1 MKKLLALL
9 LVLCMAFSLFAC
21 GGGGTDTDTSD
32 SPPADSGSPSTSAP
46 PADTGTPDAPPAD
59 TGAPETPTTGGSTG
73 SDPLD
78 QVGFFDRDFDYTQNP
93 RYKFMYVCIGYN
105 DLNAD
110 FNSAFEHWSTLANV
124 EYGGYFSAASNEEL
138 LTQLPTLKDQGV
150 DGVLLDPDM
159 TQYEQIAEVCE
170 RVGLQWMGCM
180 GQALKFDEN
189 MMPAGLLHPFVG
201 FDMIALGYMIGER
214 LVQYANDNWGV
225 PLEEIGYI
233 GVDMSA
239 SFPLHQRV
247 EGSQAAWA
255 AAGGPAENFF
265 VADVG
270 GDMSVQGAQN
280 VVESQIALNSH
291 LEYWLI
297 TGVIEDFADGAA
309 NAIDNVFGNPDNAC
323 IATVGGKK
331 LATKW
336 DEGIESAW
344 RFVLDTP
351 TPVYAEALFFALY
364 AFVNGDATPETI
376 WPSWVDHN
384 PASVP
389 LFGEE
394 YAQLRLPSVFQDHDN
409 YKRMLTWANLYTESS
424 IYPYNEPGVTLNDF
438 PGRGTIP
445 DSYKG

>member
-1 MKKLLALL
+1 MKKVLALL

-21 GGGGTDTDTSD
+21 GGGTDNSPDTS
-32 SPPADSGSPSTSAP
+32 SPDASTPGTESPDESPAGTGSPVAP
-46 PADTGTPDAPPAD
+46 
-59 TGAPETPTTGGSTG
+59 PETPTTGGETG
-73 SDPLD
+73 SQPLD
-78 QVGFFDRDFDYTQNP
+78 QVGFFDRDFDYNQNP
-93 RYKFMYVCIGYN
+93 RYKFMYVCIGWQ

-110 FNSAFEHWSTLANV
+110 FNSSFEHWATLANV

-159 TQYEQIAEVCE
+159 MQYEQIAEVCD
-170 RVGLQWMGCM
+170 RVGLQWIGCM
-180 GQALKFDEN
+180 GQALKFDADG
-189 MMPAGLLHPFVG
+189 MPAGLIHPFVG
-201 FDMIALGYMIGER
+201 FDMVALGYMIGER
-214 LVQYANDNWGV
+214 LIKYAGDNWGV
-225 PLEEIGYI
+225 PLEEIGFI
-233 GVDMSA
+233 GCDMTT

-255 AAGGPAENFF
+255 AAGGPAENFMI
-265 VADVG
+265 VDT
-270 GDMSVQGAQN
+270 DMTTQTTQN
-280 VVESQIALNSH
+280 VVEAQIALNPQ

-297 TGVIEDFADGAA
+297 IGVVEDVADGAA

-344 RFVLDTP
+344 RYVLDTP

-389 LFGEE
+389 FFGET

-424 IYPYNEPGVTLNDF
+424 IYPYNEPGVTLDDF